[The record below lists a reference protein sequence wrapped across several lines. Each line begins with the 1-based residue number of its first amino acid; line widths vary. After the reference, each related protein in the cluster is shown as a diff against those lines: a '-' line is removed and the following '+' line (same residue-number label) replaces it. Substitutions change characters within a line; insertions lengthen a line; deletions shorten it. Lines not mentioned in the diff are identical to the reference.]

1 MKRKIFFKATWM
13 LLLLTISHKM
23 PAQKTMNAT
32 YSLAGIHDMAAGF
45 QFNADG
51 SFEFYYV
58 YGASDR
64 NAKGTYIISGDT
76 IQLKSEKE
84 AGKDFTI
91 THQSKKGSGYKVVV
105 TEKNKYLV
113 RHIIAVAMV
122 GEKEN
127 VFESDE
133 NGEIVID
140 VKHCDKLYLQHQLF
154 PDVLSLIKDES
165 NSNNY
170 FEVTLNPS
178 LQQVSFKGIDFFID
192 GDELH
197 CNTNYFMP
205 FENITFVKE
214 Q

>member
-1 MKRKIFFKATWM
+1 MIKRKYFFLM
-13 LLLLTISHKM
+13 LFQISIPHKM
-23 PAQKTMNAT
+23 PAQKTIDARYQLT
-32 YSLAGIHDMAAGF
+32 GIHDMAAGF
-45 QFNADG
+45 KFNTDG
-51 SFEFYYV
+51 TFEFFYM

-64 NAKGTYIISGDT
+64 NAKGTYTIVGDT
-76 IQLKSEKE
+76 IKLKSEKE

-91 THQSKKGSGYKVVV
+91 TNQSKKGSKYKVIV
-105 TEKNKYLV
+105 TEKNKYLL
-113 RHIIAVAMV
+113 RHIIAVAMT

-133 NGEIVID
+133 NGEIEID
-140 VKHCDKLYLQHQLF
+140 LKHCDKLYLQHQLF
-154 PDVLSLIKDES
+154 PDALSLIKDEN

-214 Q
+214 

>member
-1 MKRKIFFKATWM
+1 MIRWKYSF
-13 LLLLTISHKM
+13 LLLLLLNVTHKTV
-23 PAQKTMNAT
+23 AQKTIDAG
-32 YSLAGIHDMAAGF
+32 YSLTGIHDMAAGF
-45 QFNADG
+45 QFKPDG
-51 SFEFYYV
+51 TFEFYYI

-64 NAKGTYIISGDT
+64 NATGTYTITGDT
-76 IQLKSEKE
+76 IKLKSGKE

-91 THQSKKGSGYKVVV
+91 AEQSKKGNKYKVVV
-105 TEKNKYLV
+105 TEKNKYLL

-122 GEKEN
+122 GGKEN

-133 NGEIVID
+133 NGVIEID
-140 VKHCDKLYLQHQLF
+140 LKHCDKLYLQHQLF
-154 PDVLSLIKDES
+154 PDVLSLIKDEN

-192 GDELH
+192 GNELH

-214 Q
+214 P

>member
-1 MKRKIFFKATWM
+1 
-13 LLLLTISHKM
+13 M
-23 PAQKTMNAT
+23 PAQKTIDARYQLT
-32 YSLAGIHDMAAGF
+32 GIHDMAAGF
-45 QFNADG
+45 KFNTDG
-51 SFEFYYV
+51 TFEFFYM

-64 NAKGTYIISGDT
+64 NAKGTYTIVGDT
-76 IQLKSEKE
+76 IKLKSEKE

-91 THQSKKGSGYKVVV
+91 TNQSKKGSKYKVIV
-105 TEKNKYLV
+105 TEKNKYLL
-113 RHIIAVAMV
+113 RHIIAVAMT

-133 NGEIVID
+133 NGEIEID
-140 VKHCDKLYLQHQLF
+140 LKHCDKLYLQHQLF
-154 PDVLSLIKDES
+154 PDALSLIKDEN

-214 Q
+214 